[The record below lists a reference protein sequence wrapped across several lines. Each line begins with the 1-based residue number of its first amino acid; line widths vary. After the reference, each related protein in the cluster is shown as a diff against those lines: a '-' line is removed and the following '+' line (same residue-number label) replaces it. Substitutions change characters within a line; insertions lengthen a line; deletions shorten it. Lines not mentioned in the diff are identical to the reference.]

1 MTLIESIDTTRL
13 IKRSHAEP
21 VRSKLSWHETWE
33 GPDSGLIKNWEIGR
47 KLAIQNPDLAAQTRA
62 GELPPLNWKGGSD
75 RTLVKREKFGSLRYL
90 AQWQGLRGEDL
101 SIDMDA
107 EVTFK
112 CPNTQT
118 HIETMSSGVIPRNYA
133 LQMQWQMA
141 CTLVPT
147 EHHMPY
153 LSGAGNLWVHDVRK
167 KTRRTDRPLA
177 ASLMGGVLTG

>member
-13 IKRSHAEP
+13 IKRSRAEP
-21 VRSKLSWHETWE
+21 MRSKLSWHETWE

-112 CPNTQT
+112 CQKTQMIVT
-118 HIETMSSGVIPRNYA
+118 FTPDTRKILNESDNKNIEEGALSGGPTSGVSEQSFFP
-133 LQMQWQMA
+133 
-141 CTLVPT
+141 
-147 EHHMPY
+147 
-153 LSGAGNLWVHDVRK
+153 
-167 KTRRTDRPLA
+167 
-177 ASLMGGVLTG
+177 